1 MREPWTGE
9 LVGRMHNEEVTYQ
22 ELAEE
27 AGVVK
32 GYVSQILNGTRS
44 PKRGREKLEG
54 AFESILR
61 RRMEEQ
67 GLNLDMADKVD
78 KSLDAEPTP

>member
-1 MREPWTGE
+1 MREPWTGV

-22 ELAEE
+22 ELADE

-32 GYVSQILNGTRS
+32 GYVSQILNGTRT
-44 PKRGREKLEG
+44 PKKGREKLEG

-61 RRMEEQ
+61 RREAEKSKIPNEET
-67 GLNLDMADKVD
+67 
-78 KSLDAEPTP
+78 TPESVRAQRR